1 MIRGNADIV
10 AIVILIGAAI
20 FGSGARQFM
29 TSEVSVAERFVL
41 NRQNDAVRQA
51 SYLPL
56 CGTQR
61 RSAVMV
67 VAPLPPVAPLPF
79 AR

>member
-10 AIVILIGAAI
+10 AIVILIGVAM
-20 FGSGARQFM
+20 FCSGARQIL
-29 TSEVSVAERFVL
+29 VSDLGGSKQIVL
-41 NRQNDAVRQA
+41 NRRGDVLRQT
-51 SYLPL
+51 SLWSL
-56 CGTQR
+56 CGEKR

-79 AR
+79 SR